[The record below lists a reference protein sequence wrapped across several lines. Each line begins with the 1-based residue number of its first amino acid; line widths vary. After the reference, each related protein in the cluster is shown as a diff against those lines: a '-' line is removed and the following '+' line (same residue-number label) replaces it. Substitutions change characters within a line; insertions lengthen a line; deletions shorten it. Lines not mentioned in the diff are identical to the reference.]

1 MIFIDFLKKHTLDIV
16 FNRVG
21 KRFDQ
26 EYEDSDDEETMTIK
40 LDFKH
45 FNDLYKL
52 RPNYKDAF
60 VEHYY
65 SRGWF
70 GILEL
75 LIITDNGDENSIYLG
90 SDDTIKWG
98 GIKAWDLTEPQELV
112 EMGINHLNKTQEL
125 IVLLDSLKINC
136 HFNIED
142 ELVIEFPQGE
152 KIFHNNYNYIFYQYY
167 LQLVPYLLGF
177 PLFLRLKFWIYRM
190 EIFYLNGF
198 YNDLFV

>member
-152 KIFHNNYNYIFYQYY
+152 KIFHNNSERTKIRYKDKTVTWDYPHSFEEIKEY
-167 LQLVPYLLGF
+167 LFPILVRNERLEQL
-177 PLFLRLKFWIYRM
+177 I
-190 EIFYLNGF
+190 
-198 YNDLFV
+198 

>member
-75 LIITDNGDENSIYLG
+75 LIITDNGPLIQLNYA
-90 SDDTIKWG
+90 IKV
-98 GIKAWDLTEPQELV
+98 IKCIISETAL
-112 EMGINHLNKTQEL
+112 
-125 IVLLDSLKINC
+125 
-136 HFNIED
+136 
-142 ELVIEFPQGE
+142 
-152 KIFHNNYNYIFYQYY
+152 
-167 LQLVPYLLGF
+167 
-177 PLFLRLKFWIYRM
+177 
-190 EIFYLNGF
+190 
-198 YNDLFV
+198 